1 MIKEKS
7 TTTDHYERLIR
18 ILGEKNIRTQIESPF
33 DFIQIANKGIK
44 AVIINNFRDYFEVSK
59 EDTANMLNISSPTLY
74 RWIKANKRLERNA
87 TIQLFEVADLFL
99 YGEEVFGSKKNFF
112 KWLNLPNTALGGL
125 EPNSLIDLPGGVAK
139 IRDVL
144 GRIEYGVYS

>member
-7 TTTDHYERLIR
+7 TTTDHYERLLS
-18 ILGEKNIRTQIESPF
+18 ILGKTNFKTQIESPF
-33 DFIQIANKGIK
+33 DFIQIADTGIK
-44 AVIINNFRDYFEVSK
+44 AVIISNFRTYFEVSK
-59 EDTANMLNISSPTLY
+59 EETANMLNISSPTLY
-74 RWIKANKRLERNA
+74 RWIKANKELEKNT

-99 YGEEVFGSKKNFF
+99 YGEEVFGSKKNFY
-112 KWLNLPNTALGGL
+112 KWLKLPNSALGGL

-139 IRDVL
+139 VRDIL

>member
-7 TTTDHYERLIR
+7 LTTDHYEKLIT
-18 ILGEKNIRTQIESPF
+18 ILGKRYIRTEIESPF
-33 DFIQIANKGIK
+33 DFIQIANRGIK

-74 RWIKANKRLERNA
+74 RWIKANKELEKNT
-87 TIQLFEVADLFL
+87 TIQLLEVTDLFL
-99 YGEEVFGSKKNFF
+99 YGEEIFGSKKNFF
-112 KWLNLPNTALGGL
+112 KWLNLPNIALGGL

-139 IRDVL
+139 VRDVL
-144 GRIEYGVYS
+144 GRIEYGIYS